1 MAAITGRAAV
11 LYLATSTG
19 GSAANIAQQTDYSI
33 ELDQA
38 LEEVSALG
46 STWAVHVLS
55 GARKWTASARGNF
68 DTASGDLW
76 TAATA
81 DKPLRM
87 YLYPSADSV
96 TLYYYGTGWVKLGT
110 VLAGGLT
117 TAPKTAIT
125 ITGEGELS
133 KN

>member
-1 MAAITGRAAV
+1 MSAITGKNAVIYLAPSTSDAAV
-11 LYLATSTG
+11 NVSEM
-19 GSAANIAQQTDYSI
+19 TDYSV

-38 LEEVSALG
+38 LEDVSALG

-68 DTASGDLW
+68 NTASGDLW
-76 TAATA
+76 TAAIA

-87 YLYPSADSV
+87 YLYPSAASV
-96 TLYYYGTGWVKLGT
+96 TLYYYGTGWVKLGG
-110 VLAGGLT
+110 VIAGGVT
-117 TAPKTAIT
+117 SAPKTAIT